1 MRLMLIHQTPDT
13 APIPGGART
22 WRTCLR
28 EVAFL
33 RDEPGQCH
41 PPATLVEEEAYTLLL
56 EIVSGMR
63 SPLVGE
69 TQVQAQFKSFLAS
82 LDPSA
87 DRDVL
92 RIGQRLLAD
101 VKSIRHQHFQG
112 LGTRAYGSLVAARV
126 LPGRRIALV
135 GTGALAA
142 EIREHLPKSHVV
154 DQWGR
159 TPQAGWD
166 RYHLLSTA
174 SSSAVLADE
183 PAAIIVAAP
192 APGADLEA
200 LLACYL
206 RTLEI
211 IDLRAADQRTPFA
224 GGFHVITLDDIFR
237 QVEPM
242 ALDTARRLT
251 DARREAISRGRA
263 FRQREEL
270 RPFGWDDLCA

>member
-1 MRLMLIHQTPDT
+1 
-13 APIPGGART
+13 
-22 WRTCLR
+22 
-28 EVAFL
+28 
-33 RDEPGQCH
+33 
-41 PPATLVEEEAYTLLL
+41 LLL

-82 LDPSA
+82 LDPST

-135 GTGALAA
+135 GTGALAT
-142 EIREHLPKSHVV
+142 EIRDHLPQSHAV
-154 DQWGR
+154 DRWGR

-166 RYHLLSTA
+166 RYHLLSAAPT
-174 SSSAVLADE
+174 VPVQADE
-183 PAAIIVAAP
+183 PSTIIVAAP
-192 APGADLEA
+192 AASTDLEA
-200 LLACYL
+200 VLACYP
-206 RTLEI
+206 RTVEI

-224 GGFHVITLDDIFR
+224 DGRRVITLDDIFK

-242 ALDTARRLT
+242 ALDTARRLA

-263 FRQREEL
+263 IRQREEL